1 MVCLMPAGRGVKLR
15 SSSSGQT
22 SLRSRR
28 SRTWKR
34 EFADAPYTIDR
45 AIHRRRRVF
54 LTLAV
59 ALAVAGATAV
69 VVSLSGQQH
78 APRPS
83 RSAQAAPLP
92 GSSAPAVT
100 ASHTPGPT
108 ARKSRVVPK
117 PTVASPTT
125 SDLPPLQSGLSLPT
139 SPPVRLTIPSIGVD
153 TTLMNLGLNPD
164 STVQA
169 PPLSRNS
176 IAGWYELSATP
187 GSIGA
192 SVMLGHVDSAAYG
205 AGVFY
210 RLGSLNPG
218 DQVSV
223 RRQDGTVAV
232 FRIDRVAEYP
242 KNQFPSALVYGQT
255 SYSALRLVTCGGSF
269 DTTTGNYRD
278 NIIAFASLTSSH
290 PA

>member
-1 MVCLMPAGRGVKLR
+1 MTERDFDDGPIPARVSATPDPSMV
-15 SSSSGQT
+15 
-22 SLRSRR
+22 
-28 SRTWKR
+28 
-34 EFADAPYTIDR
+34 
-45 AIHRRRRVF
+45 RRRR
-54 LTLAV
+54 TLL
-59 ALAVAGATAV
+59 ALAGVLAITGVTAV
-69 VVSLSGQQH
+69 VVGLTSQHH

-83 RSAQAAPLP
+83 TFAQAAPLP
-92 GSSAPAVT
+92 SPGASLTTTATSSTPRPAVT
-100 ASHTPGPT
+100 KP
-108 ARKSRVVPK
+108 KIVPK
-117 PTVASPTT
+117 PTVASKP
-125 SDLPPLQSGLSLPT
+125 DLPPLQAGLSLEN
-139 SPPVRLTIPSIGVD
+139 SPPVQLSIPAIGVD
-153 TTLMNLGLNPD
+153 TTLMDLGLNPD
-164 STVQA
+164 STVQT

-210 RLGSLNPG
+210 RLGSLTPG
-218 DQVSV
+218 DQVNV
-223 RRQDGTVAV
+223 RRRDGTIAV

-242 KNQFPSALVYGQT
+242 KNKFPSALVYGQT

-278 NIIAFASLTSSH
+278 NIVAFASLTSSH

>member
-1 MVCLMPAGRGVKLR
+1 MSQSGHDDLIADPAAIAAAA
-15 SSSSGQT
+15 
-22 SLRSRR
+22 
-28 SRTWKR
+28 RT
-34 EFADAPYTIDR
+34 R
-45 AIHRRRRVF
+45 AMYRRRRVF

-83 RSAQAAPLP
+83 PSAQAGPLP
-92 GSSAPAVT
+92 GSSAAAIAPSRTPSPAAT
-100 ASHTPGPT
+100 RPSPT
-108 ARKSRVVPK
+108 ARKPRVVPK
-117 PTVASPTT
+117 PTVAPPTR

-139 SPPVRLTIPSIGVD
+139 SPPVRLTIPTIGVD
-153 TTLMNLGLNPD
+153 TTVMDLGLNPD
-164 STVQA
+164 STVQT

-187 GSIGA
+187 GSTGA

-218 DQVSV
+218 NRVDV

-232 FRIDRVAEYP
+232 FRVDRVAEYP
-242 KNQFPSALVYGQT
+242 KSQFPSSLVYSQT

-269 DTTTGNYRD
+269 DTSTRNYRD
-278 NIIAFASLTSSH
+278 NIIAFASLVSSH
-290 PA
+290 RA